1 MKREEKLAQK
11 VLSKYNLVPPY
22 DIIKLVEKKATIAFH
37 TFPFKAD
44 GITVDIKSDKPRI
57 YINNAFGI
65 PKTRQRFTIAHEL
78 GHIFLPWH
86 KGTIASDINE
96 SSDINEYSFSTH
108 MMYRD
113 MESEANRF
121 ASELLMP
128 SDWINNI
135 LEQKIPFKARLEKI
149 LQDAGVS
156 LDAALIK
163 IDNTCTQRRTIAV
176 FNNNVCI
183 QEITGSKA
191 KTSHFYEKKYSEVK
205 ERIFSLNDVE
215 EYEEFSIYG
224 KNFITFIIKEPD
236 LDEFDRVDHRPW
248 RDILKQ
254 ILAETGTQDYILSI
268 NATVPTP
275 VSSAKREG
283 LTNIKEICALVK
295 LNFNHKTNLNEAVSH
310 YLFPVYIRKRVEEL
324 MAKW

>member
-11 VLSKYNLVPPY
+11 VLKKYDLVPPY
-22 DIIKLVEKKATIAFH
+22 DIMKLVEKKATIAFH

-44 GITVDIKSDKPRI
+44 GITVDIKSDKPKI

-65 PKTRQRFTIAHEL
+65 SPRRQRFTIAHEL

-96 SSDINEYSFSTH
+96 YSFSRH
-108 MMYRD
+108 MMYRE
-113 MESEANRF
+113 MEAEANRF

-128 SDWINNI
+128 SNWINSVLDQN
-135 LEQKIPFKARLEKI
+135 IPFKARVEKI

-156 LDAALIK
+156 LEAALIK
-163 IDNTCTQRRTIAV
+163 IDNTCTQRRTIVV
-176 FNNNVCI
+176 FFNDECI

-191 KTSHFYEKKYSEVK
+191 KKFHFGEKTYSDVVES
-205 ERIFSLNDVE
+205 IHSLNDVD
-215 EYEEFSIYG
+215 EYEEFLING
-224 KNFITFIIKEPD
+224 KNFITFIIKDPD
-236 LDEFDRVDHRPW
+236 LDEFNRVDHRPW
-248 RDILKQ
+248 REILKQ
-254 ILAETGTQDYILSI
+254 ILAETDTQDYILSI

-275 VSSAKREG
+275 VNTARREG
-283 LTNIKEICALVK
+283 ITDLKEICALVK
-295 LNFNHKTNLNEAVSH
+295 LNYSHKTDLNKAVNH

>member
-11 VLSKYNLVPPY
+11 VLKKYNLVPPY
-22 DIIKLVEKKATIAFH
+22 SIIELVEKKATIAFH

-44 GITVDIKSDKPRI
+44 GITVNIKSDKPKI

-65 PKTRQRFTIAHEL
+65 PKTRQKFTIAHEL

-96 SSDINEYSFSTH
+96 YSISTH
-108 MMYRD
+108 IMYRE

-128 SDWINNI
+128 SDWVNNI
-135 LEQKIPFKARLEKI
+135 LEQNISFKIRLEKI

-191 KTSHFYEKKYSEVK
+191 KTSHFYEKKYSDVK
-205 ERIFSLNDVE
+205 EKIFSLNSVE

-224 KNFITFIIKEPD
+224 KDFITFIIKEPD
-236 LDEFDRVDHRPW
+236 LDDFDRVDHRPW
-248 RDILKQ
+248 REILKQ
-254 ILAETGTQDYILSI
+254 ILAETGTESYLPNI
-268 NATVPTP
+268 NASVPFP
-275 VSSAKREG
+275 VNNAKKEG
-283 LTNIKEICALVK
+283 ITNVKEVCALVK
-295 LNFNHKTNLNEAVSH
+295 LNYSHKTNLNDVVSH
-310 YLFPVYIRKRVEEL
+310 NLFPIYIRKRVEEL
-324 MAKW
+324 MVKW

>member
-1 MKREEKLAQK
+1 VKREEKLAQK
-11 VLSKYNLVPPY
+11 VLRKYNLVPPY
-22 DIIKLVEKKATIAFH
+22 DIMTLVEKKATIAFH
-37 TFPFKAD
+37 IFPFKAD
-44 GITVDIKSDKPRI
+44 GITVNIKSDKPRI

-96 SSDINEYSFSTH
+96 YCISTH
-108 MMYRD
+108 MTYRE

-128 SDWINNI
+128 SDWIINI
-135 LEQKIPFKARLEKI
+135 LEQNIPFKARLDKI

-163 IDNTCTQRRTIAV
+163 IDNTCTERRTIVV
-176 FNNNVCI
+176 FSGDVCT

-191 KTSHFYEKKYSEVK
+191 KKFHFYETEYSDVEEK
-205 ERIFSLNDVE
+205 ILSLNDVDQ
-215 EYEEFSIYG
+215 YEEFSIYG
-224 KNFITFIIKEPD
+224 KKFITFIIKEPD
-236 LDEFDRVDHRPW
+236 LDDFDRIDPRPW
-248 RDILKQ
+248 REILKQ
-254 ILAETGTQDYILSI
+254 ILKETGAQDYLLSI
-268 NATVPTP
+268 NASVPTP
-275 VSSAKREG
+275 VSNAKSRG
-283 LTNIKEICALVK
+283 MTDVKEICALVK
-295 LNFNHKTNLNEAVSH
+295 LNYSHKTDLNEVVSH
-310 YLFPVYIRKRVEEL
+310 YLFPVYIRKRVEAL

>member
-11 VLSKYNLVPPY
+11 VLKKYNLVPPY
-22 DIIKLVEKKATIAFH
+22 SIIELVEKKATIAFH

-44 GITVDIKSDKPRI
+44 GITVNIKSDKPKI

-65 PKTRQRFTIAHEL
+65 PKTRQKFTIAHEL

-96 SSDINEYSFSTH
+96 YSISTH
-108 MMYRD
+108 IMYRE

-128 SDWINNI
+128 SDWVNNI
-135 LEQKIPFKARLEKI
+135 LEQNISFKIRLEKI

-191 KTSHFYEKKYSEVK
+191 KTSHFYEKKYSDVK
-205 ERIFSLNDVE
+205 EKIFSLNGVE

-224 KNFITFIIKEPD
+224 KDFITFIIKEPD
-236 LDEFDRVDHRPW
+236 LDDFDRVDHRPW
-248 RDILKQ
+248 REILKQ
-254 ILAETGTQDYILSI
+254 ILAETGTESYLPNI
-268 NATVPTP
+268 NASVPFP
-275 VSSAKREG
+275 VNNAKKEG
-283 LTNIKEICALVK
+283 ITNVKEVCALVK
-295 LNFNHKTNLNEAVSH
+295 LNYSHKTNLNDVVSH
-310 YLFPVYIRKRVEEL
+310 NLFPIYIRKRVEEL

>member
-11 VLSKYNLVPPY
+11 VLKKYDLVPPY
-22 DIIKLVEKKATIAFH
+22 DIMKLVEKKATIAFH

-65 PKTRQRFTIAHEL
+65 SKRRQRFTIAHEL

-96 SSDINEYSFSTH
+96 YSFSRH
-108 MMYRD
+108 MMYRE
-113 MESEANRF
+113 MEAEANRF

-128 SDWINNI
+128 SDWINSVLDQN
-135 LEQKIPFKARLEKI
+135 IPFKARVEKI

-156 LDAALIK
+156 LEAALIK
-163 IDNTCTQRRTIAV
+163 IDNTCTQRRTIVV
-176 FNNNVCI
+176 FFNGECV

-191 KTSHFYEKKYSEVK
+191 KKFHFCETKYSDVVK
-205 ERIFSLNDVE
+205 KILSLNDVDG
-215 EYEEFSIYG
+215 YEEFSISG
-224 KNFITFIIKEPD
+224 KDFITFIIKDPD

-248 RDILKQ
+248 REILKQ
-254 ILAETGTQDYILSI
+254 ILAETGTQEYILSI
-268 NATVPTP
+268 NASVPTP
-275 VSSAKREG
+275 VDHAKRKG
-283 LTNIKEICALVK
+283 ITNIKEICALVK
-295 LNFNHKTNLNEAVSH
+295 LNYSHKTHLNEVVNH

>member
-11 VLSKYNLVPPY
+11 VLKKYGLVPPY
-22 DIIKLVEKKATIAFH
+22 NLMELVKKKATISFH

-44 GITVDIKSDKPRI
+44 GITVNIKSDKPKI

-65 PKTRQRFTIAHEL
+65 SQMRQNFTIAHEL

-86 KGTIASDINE
+86 KGTIASDV
-96 SSDINEYSFSTH
+96 NEYNASTH
-108 MMYRD
+108 KMYKD

-135 LEQKIPFKARLEKI
+135 LDQNISFKACLEKI

-156 LDAALIK
+156 LEAALIK
-163 IDNTCTQRRTIAV
+163 IDNICTQRRTLAV
-176 FNNNVCI
+176 FFNGECI
-183 QEITGSKA
+183 QEITGAKA
-191 KTSHFYEKKYSEVK
+191 KKFHFCETKYSDVK

-224 KNFITFIIKEPD
+224 KSFITFIIKEPD
-236 LDEFDRVDHRPW
+236 LDEFERVDDRSW
-248 RDILKQ
+248 REILKQ
-254 ILAETGTQDYILSI
+254 ILDESDTQKYLQSI

-275 VSSAKREG
+275 VSNAKRNG
-283 LTNIKEICALVK
+283 ITDLKEICALVK
-295 LNFNHKTNLNEAVSH
+295 LNYIHKTHLNEAVNH
-310 YLFPVYIRKRVEEL
+310 YLFPIYIRKRVEEL

>member
-11 VLSKYNLVPPY
+11 VLKKYNLVPPY
-22 DIIKLVEKKATIAFH
+22 SIIELVEKKATIAFH

-44 GITVDIKSDKPRI
+44 GITVNIKSDKPKI
-57 YINNAFGI
+57 YINNAFDI
-65 PKTRQRFTIAHEL
+65 PKTRQKFTIAHEL

-96 SSDINEYSFSTH
+96 YSISTH
-108 MMYRD
+108 IMYRE

-128 SDWINNI
+128 SDWVNNI
-135 LEQKIPFKARLEKI
+135 LEQNISFKIRLEKI

-191 KTSHFYEKKYSEVK
+191 KTSHFYEKKYSDVK
-205 ERIFSLNDVE
+205 EKIFSLNDVE

-224 KNFITFIIKEPD
+224 KDFITFIIKEPD
-236 LDEFDRVDHRPW
+236 LDDFDRIDHRPW
-248 RDILKQ
+248 REILKQ
-254 ILAETGTQDYILSI
+254 ILAETGTESYLPNI
-268 NATVPTP
+268 NASVPFP
-275 VSSAKREG
+275 VNNAKKEG
-283 LTNIKEICALVK
+283 ITNVKEVCALVK
-295 LNFNHKTNLNEAVSH
+295 LNYSHKTNLNDVVSH
-310 YLFPVYIRKRVEEL
+310 NLFPIYIRKRVEEL

>member
-1 MKREEKLAQK
+1 VKREEKLAQK
-11 VLSKYNLVPPY
+11 VLKKYDLVPPY
-22 DIIKLVEKKATIAFH
+22 DIMKLVEKKAIIAFH

-44 GITVDIKSDKPRI
+44 GITVDIKSDKPKI
-57 YINNAFGI
+57 YINNAFDI
-65 PKTRQRFTIAHEL
+65 PKTRQKFTIAHEL

-86 KGTIASDINE
+86 KGTIASDINQYN
-96 SSDINEYSFSTH
+96 ISTH

-128 SDWINNI
+128 SNWIINI
-135 LEQKIPFKARLEKI
+135 LEQDIPFKERLERI
-149 LQDAGVS
+149 LHDAGVS

-163 IDNTCTQRRTIAV
+163 IDNTCTQRRTVAV
-176 FNNNVCI
+176 FSSDICI

-191 KTSHFYEKKYSEVK
+191 KKFHFYENSYSSVK
-205 ERIFSLNDVE
+205 EKIFSLNDVD
-215 EYEEFSIYG
+215 EYEEFSING

-236 LDEFDRVDHRPW
+236 LDEFDRIDHRPW
-248 RDILKQ
+248 REILRQ
-254 ILAETGTQDYILSI
+254 ILAETGTESYILSI

-275 VSSAKREG
+275 VSNAKKEG
-283 LTNIKEICALVK
+283 ITNIKEVCALVK
-295 LNFNHKTNLNEAVSH
+295 LNYSHKTDLNEAVSH
-310 YLFPVYIRKRVEEL
+310 NLFPVYIRKRVEEL

>member
-11 VLSKYNLVPPY
+11 VLKKYNLVPPY
-22 DIIKLVEKKATIAFH
+22 SIIELVEKKATIAFH

-44 GITVDIKSDKPRI
+44 GITVNIKSDKPKI

-65 PKTRQRFTIAHEL
+65 PKTRQKFTIAHEL

-96 SSDINEYSFSTH
+96 YSISTH
-108 MMYRD
+108 IMYRE

-128 SDWINNI
+128 SDWVNNI
-135 LEQKIPFKARLEKI
+135 LEQNISFKIRLEKI

-191 KTSHFYEKKYSEVK
+191 KTSHFYEMMLRNMKSFLSM
-205 ERIFSLNDVE
+205 ERILLHLS
-215 EYEEFSIYG
+215 S
-224 KNFITFIIKEPD
+224 KNLI
-236 LDEFDRVDHRPW
+236 
-248 RDILKQ
+248 
-254 ILAETGTQDYILSI
+254 
-268 NATVPTP
+268 
-275 VSSAKREG
+275 
-283 LTNIKEICALVK
+283 
-295 LNFNHKTNLNEAVSH
+295 
-310 YLFPVYIRKRVEEL
+310 
-324 MAKW
+324 

>member
-11 VLSKYNLVPPY
+11 VLKKYNLVPPY
-22 DIIKLVEKKATIAFH
+22 SIIELVEKKATIAFH

-44 GITVDIKSDKPRI
+44 GITVNIKSDKPKI

-65 PKTRQRFTIAHEL
+65 PKTRQKFTIAHEL

-96 SSDINEYSFSTH
+96 YSISTH
-108 MMYRD
+108 IMYRE

-128 SDWINNI
+128 SDWVNNI
-135 LEQKIPFKARLEKI
+135 LEQNISFKIRLEKI

-191 KTSHFYEKKYSEVK
+191 KTSHFYEKKYSDVK
-205 ERIFSLNDVE
+205 EKIFSLNDVE

-224 KNFITFIIKEPD
+224 KDFITFIIKEPD
-236 LDEFDRVDHRPW
+236 LDDFDRIDHRPW
-248 RDILKQ
+248 REILKQ
-254 ILAETGTQDYILSI
+254 ILAETGTESYLPNI
-268 NATVPTP
+268 NASVPFP
-275 VSSAKREG
+275 VNNAKKEG
-283 LTNIKEICALVK
+283 ITNVKEVCALVK
-295 LNFNHKTNLNEAVSH
+295 LNYSHKTNLNDVVSH
-310 YLFPVYIRKRVEEL
+310 NLFPIYIRKRVEEL

>member
-11 VLSKYNLVPPY
+11 VLNKYDLVPPY
-22 DIIKLVEKKATIAFH
+22 DIMKLVKKKATIAFH

-57 YINNAFGI
+57 YINNAIGI

-96 SSDINEYSFSTH
+96 YSISTH

-128 SDWINNI
+128 SNWIISI
-135 LEQKIPFKARLEKI
+135 LEQDIPFKVRLENI
-149 LQDAGVS
+149 LHDAGVS
-156 LDAALIK
+156 LEAALIK
-163 IDNTCTQRRTIAV
+163 IDNTCTQRRTIAI
-176 FNNNVCI
+176 FSDDVCI

-191 KTSHFYEKKYSEVK
+191 KKFHFYENEYSNVK
-205 ERIFSLNDVE
+205 EKISSLNDVE

-224 KNFITFIIKEPD
+224 KSFITFTIKEPD
-236 LDEFDRVDHRPW
+236 LDDFDRVDHRPW
-248 RDILKQ
+248 REILKQ
-254 ILAETGTQDYILSI
+254 ILNETGTQDYMPSI

-275 VSSAKREG
+275 VGNAKSKG
-283 LTNIKEICALVK
+283 ITNVKEICALVK
-295 LNFNHKTNLNEAVSH
+295 LNYSHKTHLNEAVSH
-310 YLFPVYIRKRVEEL
+310 YLFPVFIRKRVEEL

>member
-11 VLSKYNLVPPY
+11 VLKKYNLVPPY
-22 DIIKLVEKKATIAFH
+22 SIIELVEKKATIAFH

-44 GITVDIKSDKPRI
+44 GITVNIKSDKPKI

-65 PKTRQRFTIAHEL
+65 PKTRQKFTIAHEL

-96 SSDINEYSFSTH
+96 YSISTH
-108 MMYRD
+108 IMYRE

-128 SDWINNI
+128 SDWVNNI
-135 LEQKIPFKARLEKI
+135 LEQNISFKIRLEKI

-191 KTSHFYEKKYSEVK
+191 KTSHFYEKKYSDVK
-205 ERIFSLNDVE
+205 EKIFSLNDVE

-224 KNFITFIIKEPD
+224 KDFITFIIKEPD
-236 LDEFDRVDHRPW
+236 LDDFDRVDHRPW
-248 RDILKQ
+248 REILKQ
-254 ILAETGTQDYILSI
+254 ILAETGTESYLPNI
-268 NATVPTP
+268 NASVPFP
-275 VSSAKREG
+275 VNNAKKEG
-283 LTNIKEICALVK
+283 ITNVKEVCALVK
-295 LNFNHKTNLNEAVSH
+295 LNYSHKTNLNDVVSH
-310 YLFPVYIRKRVEEL
+310 NLFPIYIRKRVEEL

>member
-11 VLSKYNLVPPY
+11 VLKKYDLVPPY
-22 DIIKLVEKKATIAFH
+22 DIMTLVEKKAIIAFH

-57 YINNAFGI
+57 YINNAFDI
-65 PKTRQRFTIAHEL
+65 PKTRQKFTIAHEL

-96 SSDINEYSFSTH
+96 YNFSAH

-128 SDWINNI
+128 TNWIINI
-135 LEQKIPFKARLEKI
+135 LDQDIPFKARLKKI

-156 LDAALIK
+156 LEAALIK
-163 IDNTCTQRRTIAV
+163 IDNTCTQRRIVAI
-176 FNNNVCI
+176 FSNDICI
-183 QEITGSKA
+183 QEVTGSKA
-191 KTSHFYEKKYSEVK
+191 RKFHFHENKYSNVQK
-205 ERIFSLNDVE
+205 KISSLNDVN
-215 EYEEFSIYG
+215 EYEEFSMQG

-236 LDEFDRVDHRPW
+236 LNEFDRVDHRPW
-248 RDILKQ
+248 REILQQ
-254 ILAETGTQDYILSI
+254 ILVETDTKDYHLSI

-275 VSSAKREG
+275 VGNAKING
-283 LTNIKEICALVK
+283 VTNIKEVCALVK
-295 LNFNHKTNLNEAVSH
+295 LNYSHKTHLNEVVSH
-310 YLFPVYIRKRVEEL
+310 DLFPVYIRKRVEEL

>member
-11 VLSKYNLVPPY
+11 VLKKYNLVPPY
-22 DIIKLVEKKATIAFH
+22 SIIELVEKKATIAFH

-44 GITVDIKSDKPRI
+44 GITVNIKSDKPKI

-65 PKTRQRFTIAHEL
+65 PKTRQKFTIAHEL

-96 SSDINEYSFSTH
+96 YSISTH
-108 MMYRD
+108 IMYRE

-128 SDWINNI
+128 SDWVNNI
-135 LEQKIPFKARLEKI
+135 LEQNIPFKIRLEKI

-163 IDNTCTQRRTIAV
+163 IDNTCTQRRTISV

-183 QEITGSKA
+183 QEITGLKA
-191 KTSHFYEKKYSEVK
+191 KTSHFYEKKYSDVK
-205 ERIFSLNDVE
+205 EKIFSLNDVE

-224 KNFITFIIKEPD
+224 KDFITFIIKEPD
-236 LDEFDRVDHRPW
+236 LDDFDRVDHRPW
-248 RDILKQ
+248 REILKQ
-254 ILAETGTQDYILSI
+254 ILAETGTESYLPNI
-268 NATVPTP
+268 NAAVPFP
-275 VSSAKREG
+275 VNNAKKEG
-283 LTNIKEICALVK
+283 ITNVKEVCALVK
-295 LNFNHKTNLNEAVSH
+295 LNYSHRTNLNDVVSH
-310 YLFPVYIRKRVEEL
+310 NLFPIYIRKRVEEL

>member
-11 VLSKYNLVPPY
+11 VLKKYNLVPPY
-22 DIIKLVEKKATIAFH
+22 SIIELVEKKATIAFH

-44 GITVDIKSDKPRI
+44 GITVNIKSDKPKI

-65 PKTRQRFTIAHEL
+65 PKTRQKFTIAHEL

-96 SSDINEYSFSTH
+96 YSISTH
-108 MMYRD
+108 IMYRE

-128 SDWINNI
+128 SDWVNNI
-135 LEQKIPFKARLEKI
+135 LEQNISFKIRLEKI

-191 KTSHFYEKKYSEVK
+191 KTSHFYEKKYSDVK
-205 ERIFSLNDVE
+205 EKIFSLNSVE

-224 KNFITFIIKEPD
+224 KDFITFIIKEPD
-236 LDEFDRVDHRPW
+236 LDDFDRIDHRPW
-248 RDILKQ
+248 REILKQ
-254 ILAETGTQDYILSI
+254 ILAETGTESYLPNI
-268 NATVPTP
+268 NASVPFP
-275 VSSAKREG
+275 VNNAKKEG
-283 LTNIKEICALVK
+283 ITNVKEVCALVK
-295 LNFNHKTNLNEAVSH
+295 LNYSHKTNLNDVVSH
-310 YLFPVYIRKRVEEL
+310 NLFPIYIRKRVEEL

>member
-11 VLSKYNLVPPY
+11 VLKKYNLVPPY
-22 DIIKLVEKKATIAFH
+22 SIIELVEKKATIAFH

-44 GITVDIKSDKPRI
+44 GITVNIKSDKPKI

-65 PKTRQRFTIAHEL
+65 PKTRQKFTIAHEL

-96 SSDINEYSFSTH
+96 YSISTH
-108 MMYRD
+108 IMYRE

-128 SDWINNI
+128 SDWVNNI
-135 LEQKIPFKARLEKI
+135 LEQNISFKIRLEKI

-191 KTSHFYEKKYSEVK
+191 KTSHFYEKKYSDVK
-205 ERIFSLNDVE
+205 EKIFSLNSVE

-224 KNFITFIIKEPD
+224 KDFITFIIKEPD
-236 LDEFDRVDHRPW
+236 LDDFDRVDHRPW
-248 RDILKQ
+248 REILKQ
-254 ILAETGTQDYILSI
+254 ILAETGTESYLPNI
-268 NATVPTP
+268 NASVPFP
-275 VSSAKREG
+275 VNNAKKEG
-283 LTNIKEICALVK
+283 ITNVKEVCALVK
-295 LNFNHKTNLNEAVSH
+295 LNYSHKTNLNDVVSH
-310 YLFPVYIRKRVEEL
+310 NLFPIYIRKRVEEL